1 MNSCID
7 AESSVETDGPSVGS
21 GIAEGPGHR
30 MGWAPE
36 GGWIAGVW
44 PGVSGCRGQ
53 EEEVEGE
60 EGRAVVC

>member
-7 AESSVETDGPSVGS
+7 AKSDVETDGPSVGS

-44 PGVSGCRGQ
+44 PGVSG
-53 EEEVEGE
+53 
-60 EGRAVVC
+60 